1 MLATAPAQNP
11 LVQFNMASLQ
21 ARGHMNGSSTFAS
34 SGRPSHNSRHN
45 SRFTPNSDYNQ
56 DQRSLFP
63 TPVPSTF
70 SPPPPDE
77 FPKMGSNIMNVKAG
91 ANSSLYQICTGL
103 RQRLGDVPGFE
114 EHITEM
120 EEEEEDSADE
130 PKDPVTLMWNCLRRG
145 YPLMTVY
152 NASLPARP
160 LKLDPTKIREDKV
173 GKATTFK
180 FLQACMADLRI
191 PPDECFL
198 ITDLF
203 GEDTTGFVKVSL
215 DFPPLNR
222 CWQIEAL
229 SMEIVFKSVY
239 G

>member
-1 MLATAPAQNP
+1 
-11 LVQFNMASLQ
+11 
-21 ARGHMNGSSTFAS
+21 MN
-34 SGRPSHNSRHN
+34 
-45 SRFTPNSDYNQ
+45 
-56 DQRSLFP
+56 
-63 TPVPSTF
+63 
-70 SPPPPDE
+70 
-77 FPKMGSNIMNVKAG
+77 IKAG

-114 EHITEM
+114 EHIIEM

-145 YPLMTVY
+145 YPLMTIY

-160 LKLDPTKIREDKV
+160 LKIDATKIREDKV

-180 FLQACMADLRI
+180 FLQACMTEFRI

-203 GEDTTGFVKVSL
+203 GEDTTGFVKVSSNIPFL
-215 DFPPLNR
+215 GFPR
-222 CWQIEAL
+222 QIKTQLVAETQLLHDPKAAVDTIIGDKACEQSL
-229 SMEIVFKSVY
+229 GY
-239 G
+239 PG

>member
-1 MLATAPAQNP
+1 M
-11 LVQFNMASLQ
+11 
-21 ARGHMNGSSTFAS
+21 
-34 SGRPSHNSRHN
+34 RHDACHI
-45 SRFTPNSDYNQ
+45 TKSDYNR
-56 DQRSLFP
+56 DQRGLFP
-63 TPVPSTF
+63 APGPSAF
-70 SPPPPDE
+70 SPPPTDE
-77 FPKMGSNIMNVKAG
+77 FPNMGSNIMNVKAG

-114 EHITEM
+114 EHIIEM

-145 YPLMTVY
+145 YPLMTIY
-152 NASLPARP
+152 NASLPERP
-160 LKLDPTKIREDKV
+160 LKFDATKIREDKV

-180 FLQACMADLRI
+180 FLQACMAEFAI

-203 GEDTTGFVKVSL
+203 GEDTNGFVKVSL
-215 DFPPLNR
+215 DIPVLDSSPDQCPF
-222 CWQIEAL
+222 E
-229 SMEIVFKSVY
+229 

>member
-11 LVQFNMASLQ
+11 MVQNNMASLQ
-21 ARGHMNGSSTFAS
+21 ARGHINGSSTFSAS
-34 SGRPSHNSRHN
+34 TGMPSHKSRHKFR
-45 SRFTPNSDYNQ
+45 SITTSDYTQ
-56 DQRSLFP
+56 DQRGLFP
-63 TPVPSTF
+63 APVPSTF
-70 SPPPPDE
+70 SQPPPDE
-77 FPKMGSNIMNVKAG
+77 FPKMGSNIMNIKAG

-114 EHITEM
+114 EHIIEM

-152 NASLPARP
+152 NASLPDRP
-160 LKLDPTKIREDKV
+160 LKFDPTKIREDKV

-180 FLQACMADLRI
+180 FLQACMTELKI
-191 PPDECFL
+191 PPPECFL

-203 GEDTTGFVKVSL
+203 GEDTTGFVKVRFDVPSL
-215 DFPPLNR
+215 KFRGQTNALLMKEILN
-222 CWQIEAL
+222 QYL
-229 SMEIVFKSVY
+229 
-239 G
+239 

>member
-1 MLATAPAQNP
+1 MLATAPIQNP
-11 LVQFNMASLQ
+11 LVQNNMTSLQ
-21 ARGHMNGSSTFAS
+21 ARGHMNGSSTFSAS
-34 SGRPSHNSRHN
+34 SGMHNRHN
-45 SRFTPNSDYNQ
+45 SRSTTKSDH
-56 DQRSLFP
+56 DRDHRGLFP
-63 TPVPSTF
+63 APIPSAF
-70 SPPPPDE
+70 SPPPTDD
-77 FPKMGSNIMNVKAG
+77 FSNMGSNIMNIKAG

-114 EHITEM
+114 EHIIEM

-145 YPLMTVY
+145 YPLLTIY
-152 NASLPARP
+152 NASLPERP
-160 LKLDPTKIREDKV
+160 LKFDPSKIREDKV

-180 FLQACMADLRI
+180 FLQACMAEFRI

-215 DFPPLNR
+215 DICL
-222 CWQIEAL
+222 
-229 SMEIVFKSVY
+229 
-239 G
+239 

>member
-1 MLATAPAQNP
+1 
-11 LVQFNMASLQ
+11 
-21 ARGHMNGSSTFAS
+21 
-34 SGRPSHNSRHN
+34 
-45 SRFTPNSDYNQ
+45 
-56 DQRSLFP
+56 
-63 TPVPSTF
+63 
-70 SPPPPDE
+70 
-77 FPKMGSNIMNVKAG
+77 MNVKAG

-114 EHITEM
+114 EHIVEM

-145 YPLMTVY
+145 YPLMTIY

-160 LKLDPTKIREDKV
+160 LRVDATIREDKI

-180 FLQACMADLRI
+180 FLQACMAELKI
-191 PPDECFL
+191 PPHECFL

-215 DFPPLNR
+215 DVSLLGSLGSPNQHALNGR
-222 CWQIEAL
+222 RAL
-229 SMEIVFKSVY
+229 IAMYGQKSDN
-239 G
+239 

>member
-11 LVQFNMASLQ
+11 LVPKSMASLQ
-21 ARGHMNGSSTFAS
+21 GRAHTNGSSAFSAS
-34 SGRPSHNSRHN
+34 AGMPTHSSRHN
-45 SRFTPNSDYNQ
+45 ARSVPKSDYDR
-56 DQRSLFP
+56 DQSGLFP
-63 TPVPSTF
+63 GRQPPVF
-70 SPPPPDE
+70 SPPSLDE
-77 FPKMGSNIMNVKAG
+77 APRMGSSIMNIKAG
-91 ANSSLYQICTGL
+91 ANSSLYQICTRL

-145 YPLMTVY
+145 YPLMTIY

-160 LKLDPTKIREDKV
+160 LKLDATKIREDKV

-180 FLQACMADLRI
+180 FLQACMTEFKI
-191 PPDECFL
+191 PANECFF

-203 GEDTTGFVKVSL
+203 GEDTTGFVKVGINIPRISPSKITPFTEEESQSL
-215 DFPPLNR
+215 PIF
-222 CWQIEAL
+222 
-229 SMEIVFKSVY
+229 
-239 G
+239 

>member
-1 MLATAPAQNP
+1 M
-11 LVQFNMASLQ
+11 S
-21 ARGHMNGSSTFAS
+21 
-34 SGRPSHNSRHN
+34 
-45 SRFTPNSDYNQ
+45 
-56 DQRSLFP
+56 
-63 TPVPSTF
+63 PVPSAF
-70 SPPPPDE
+70 SSPPADE
-77 FPKMGSNIMNVKAG
+77 FPHMGSNIMNIKAG

-114 EHITEM
+114 EHIVEM

-145 YPLMTVY
+145 YPLMTIY

-160 LKLDPTKIREDKV
+160 LKIDATKIREDKV

-180 FLQACMADLRI
+180 FLQACMTEFRI

-203 GEDTTGFVKVSL
+203 GEDTTGFVKVSFNVPFL
-215 DFPPLNR
+215 GFPP
-222 CWQIEAL
+222 QINTHLMAETL
-229 SMEIVFKSVY
+229 SLYDLKAAVDAIIGDKACEQSSGY
-239 G
+239 PGQRGPSAAQ

>member
-11 LVQFNMASLQ
+11 LVRNNMASLH
-21 ARGHMNGSSTFAS
+21 ARGHMNGSSTFSAS
-34 SGRPSHNSRHN
+34 SGMPSHNSRHD
-45 SRFTPNSDYNQ
+45 SRSTTDSGHHR
-56 DQRSLFP
+56 DQRGLFP
-63 TPVPSTF
+63 APVPSTF

-77 FPKMGSNIMNVKAG
+77 FPRMGSNIMNIKAG
-91 ANSSLYQICTGL
+91 ANSSLYQICTNL

-114 EHITEM
+114 EHILEM

-145 YPLMTVY
+145 YPLMTIY

-160 LKLDPTKIREDKV
+160 LKLDATKIREDKV

-180 FLQACMADLRI
+180 FLQACMAEFQI
-191 PPDECFL
+191 PPNECFL

-203 GEDTTGFVKVSL
+203 GEDTTGFVKVS
-215 DFPPLNR
+215 F
-222 CWQIEAL
+222 
-229 SMEIVFKSVY
+229 
-239 G
+239 